1 MKDLGPVRQF
11 LGLEISRNGD
21 TITLGQQAYIDT
33 ILQRFEM
40 TTAYGVQTP
49 LDPNVRLDGHGQ
61 QGGVDPTQYQAIVG
75 SLMYAALGT
84 RPDIAYAVAALSR
97 YNSRPLAVHLTAA
110 KRVLRYLKATK
121 AAKLCYTSSADSDST
136 SEELHGY
143 TDADWAG
150 DSADRKSQGGF
161 VFAMGGAAVS
171 WQSRKQP
178 LIALSTLEA
187 EYIACSDAVRE
198 TKWLL
203 QLAKDVD
210 FHATAEKT
218 NAEKTNAEKTN
229 AEKTNAEKTNA
240 AMGAVTL
247 YCDNQGAIKTIVSG
261 TSKASTKHIDVR
273 FHNSRHAH
281 ASGTINCTYI
291 PTNENTADICTKAL
305 AAPRHRFLVEKLGMK
320 DVGLLGGSGRSVG
333 NRV

>member
-1 MKDLGPVRQF
+1 MLPW
-11 LGLEISRNGD
+11 
-21 TITLGQQAYIDT
+21 
-33 ILQRFEM
+33 
-40 TTAYGVQTP
+40 
-49 LDPNVRLDGHGQ
+49 
-61 QGGVDPTQYQAIVG
+61 
-75 SLMYAALGT
+75 T
-84 RPDIAYAVAALSR
+84 RASAALSR
-97 YNSRPLAVHLTAA
+97 YNPRPLTVHLTAA
-110 KRVLRYLKATK
+110 KRVLRYLKTTRT
-121 AAKLCYTSSADSDST
+121 AKLHYST
-136 SEELHGY
+136 DGVTELHGY

-150 DSADRKSQGGF
+150 DSADRKSQGGYTF
-161 VFAMGGAAVS
+161 IMGGAAVS

-210 FHATAEKT
+210 FHTTTESKSAAERWLQQLAKDMNNRETAAEKTTSAEKMTGAERTTSAERTRMTAEKIT
-218 NAEKTNAEKTN
+218 AAERTAERTRTTA
-229 AEKTNAEKTNA
+229 AERTTA

-281 ASGTINCTYI
+281 ASGIINCTYI

-305 AAPRHRFLVEKLGMK
+305 AAPRHRFLVDKLSMK

-333 NRV
+333 NCV